1 MKPNLNKIAKELYGK
16 IQTRFTDIE
25 IGDEN
30 AEVLSKKEDIPLAR
44 FFEFEYKERGTPVGT
59 ITITLD
65 EEDGIV
71 VQVSGNIAEKKHPGA
86 YRFIRSFRQFAK
98 NRLLNFDVQNIG
110 KNNLD
115 KRDYT
120 FQAKKKELPM
130 MEPIMENRL
139 YGTARM
145 SYQDLGEAKL
155 IIKHSQPI
163 NLDLAAGR
171 SMHIENIWV
180 ENAQGERFRYPA
192 KHINGARALAE
203 HIKHGGHPYDSIGQH
218 IISLSEELAQLRKFK
233 GYVSRNEALSEA
245 MGDITSKV
253 LERIEQVKK
262 EVNNLQRTSYYEQFA
277 EAFTDREE
285 QMIPEEIMSDWIDRL
300 TIRTFN
306 EELKTAFP
314 YIFRLVDESEIPV
327 KEINPNDLLDE
338 NSNDDDDE
346 KNHYYSVR
354 HQDKKSIET
363 EMPPRGWTGVSR
375 HATHGEAKSALDALK
390 AKHPGEKFT
399 TTRHPRI
406 SNMGGVPKKVFPEN
420 VLDELRSEEKD
431 DKGNVVRWKEEGE
444 WKKSTGKEGRGKVT
458 NMSDKARRETEK
470 LGKKEKEVAEG
481 GWTLPPADASPEE
494 ADAIMKKNQ
503 ASQNYINKTVSRNM
517 NQKDLGNG
525 FALSTVDI
533 GSENDLPAVLD
544 TQSNPQ
550 TYILPNKR
558 KDGSAIIRSMDPYI
572 LVIDGKPEVADKVGP
587 DTMKALQQA
596 GLIKETMEDQ
606 YESFLDSIVNED
618 EDQEGSGIIDPNP
631 TARNNAVKELN
642 KIFQTELKGGVA
654 GVNVTTTLG
663 DLIPIPEFLEAMK
676 GVDPD
681 LDARSAIQNK
691 LEELSKD
698 NERLAMSVDQ
708 IDFSGG
714 NGEIGG
720 SDTEEPP
727 VPDASAPPPPAPDA
741 SAPPPPAPDASAPP
755 PPPPAPPAP
764 VAESAVNIAG
774 LKAKLIKAL
783 EAGATLETKLDFGHT
798 VMTLGEAC
806 DACGIKM
813 DKPETSDNPVH
824 DILKSIAG
832 FWNPKEKNF
841 TIGGTRAKIKVLK
854 GFKDGE
860 FPHSQPEHVKQVIDM
875 IEKMDPTKNDELG
888 RIKHL
893 SGTMQVEDV
902 QDDFDAMMKDFT
914 EKHGDVDVNS
924 MLAKFK
930 QDNPT
935 ATVTQSNTTNMPKFD
950 LNDPQGMQNHF
961 KNFASQIMP
970 QMAQKVQSATAGQK
984 PQDIKMPGFNGQF
997 NPADFGNHISNMMKG
1012 MNFNEANELA
1022 KMLKIAGIGK

>member
-262 EVNNLQRTSYYEQFA
+262 EVNNLQRTAYYEQFA

-285 QMIPEEIMSDWIDRL
+285 QMIPEDVMSDWIDRL

-314 YIFRLVDESEIPV
+314 YIFRLVDESDIPI
-327 KEINPNDLLDE
+327 KEISPDDLLDE
-338 NSNDDDDE
+338 ERTETKDE
-346 KNHYYSVR
+346 
-354 HQDKKSIET
+354 
-363 EMPPRGWTGVSR
+363 
-375 HATHGEAKSALDALK
+375 
-390 AKHPGEKFT
+390 
-399 TTRHPRI
+399 
-406 SNMGGVPKKVFPEN
+406 
-420 VLDELRSEEKD
+420 
-431 DKGNVVRWKEEGE
+431 KGNVVSWREEGE
-444 WKKSTGKEGRGKVT
+444 WKKAGKKDGRGKVT

-470 LGKKEKEVAEG
+470 LSKKEKELAEAEDAVSTG
-481 GWTLPPADASPEE
+481 KIVPRISPPPITAP
-494 ADAIMKKNQ
+494 Q
-503 ASQNYINKTVSRNM
+503 AQPTAGE
-517 NQKDLGNG
+517 QDLGND
-525 FALSTVDI
+525 FVLTTVDI
-533 GSENDLPAVLD
+533 NSEEMPAVLD
-544 TQSNPQ
+544 KTTQAYS
-550 TYILPNKR
+550 LFNKR
-558 KDGSAIIRSMDPYI
+558 PDGSPILKSPYI
-572 LVIDGKPEVADKVGP
+572 IVTNGKPTAVEQVGP
-587 DTMKALQQA
+587 DTTKALQQMKASQQPKASTSFIKDYQTGEYLTKGPDGKLYNKA
-596 GLIKETMEDQ
+596 GEERDNLHGGPVNNGAAMFRGLQPKAKTMEDQ
-606 YESFLDSIVNED
+606 FESFMDSIVNED
-618 EDQEGSGIIDPNP
+618 EDGQEGRGILDKNES
-631 TARNNAVKELN
+631 TVLDSVKQLN
-642 KIFQTELKGGVA
+642 DIFKTELKGGVA
-654 GVNVTTTLG
+654 GINIIDTLK
-663 DLIPIPEFLEAMK
+663 DLIPDPEFLSKMK
-676 GVDPD
+676 DVDPD
-681 LDARSAIQNK
+681 LDARSVIE
-691 LEELSKD
+691 LELKD
-698 NERLAMSVDQ
+698 MARNHEDLARAVSLL
-708 IDFSGG
+708 DFGG
-714 NGEIGG
+714 ASDEEIGG
-720 SDTEEPP
+720 DDTEE
-727 VPDASAPPPPAPDA
+727 APPAPDA
-741 SAPPPPAPDASAPP
+741 SAVPPAPDASAV
-755 PPPPAPPAP
+755 PPAPDASAVPPAP
-764 VAESAVNIAG
+764 DASAVPPTSPEGAPPVREGMGNMAG

-783 EAGATLETKLDFGHT
+783 EAGATLETKLDFGFK

-806 DACGIKM
+806 DACGIET
-813 DKPETSDNPVH
+813 DKPEASGDPIH
-824 DILKSIAG
+824 SILKSIAG

-854 GFKDGE
+854 GFKDGD
-860 FPHSQPEHVKQVIDM
+860 FPHSEPEHVKRVIDM

-888 RIKHL
+888 RIKQL

-914 EKHGDVDVNS
+914 EKHGDVDVND

-930 QDNPT
+930 QDNPPAPVAPAST
-935 ATVTQSNTTNMPKFD
+935 AAMPKFD
-950 LNDPQGMQNHF
+950 INDPQGMQNHF
-961 KNFASQIMP
+961 KNFASQVMP
-970 QMAQKVQSATAGQK
+970 QVGQKIQAATAGQK
-984 PQDIKMPGFNGQF
+984 PQNINMPGFNGSF
-997 NPADFGNHISNMMKG
+997 NPADFGNHIGNMMKG
-1012 MNFNEANELA
+1012 MKLNEAQELA
-1022 KMLKIAGIGK
+1022 NMLKIAGIGK

>member
-44 FFEFEYKERGTPVGT
+44 FFEFDYKEHGTPVGT
-59 ITITLD
+59 IAITLD
-65 EEDGIV
+65 ETDGIV
-71 VQVSGNIAEKKHPGA
+71 VQVSGNVAEKKHPGA

-98 NRLLNFDVQNIG
+98 NRLLKFDVQNIG

-155 IIKHSQPI
+155 IIKHSQPV

-203 HIKHGGHPYDSIGQH
+203 HIKHGGHPYDAIGQH
-218 IISLSEELAQLRKFK
+218 IIGLSEELTQLRKFK

-262 EVNNLQRTSYYEQFA
+262 EVSGLQRTAYYEAFA
-277 EAFTDREE
+277 EAFTDRED
-285 QMIPEEIMSDWIDRL
+285 QMIPEDVMSDWIDRL

-327 KEINPNDLLDE
+327 KELSPDDLLDE
-338 NSNDDDDE
+338 ERTETKDE
-346 KNHYYSVR
+346 
-354 HQDKKSIET
+354 
-363 EMPPRGWTGVSR
+363 
-375 HATHGEAKSALDALK
+375 
-390 AKHPGEKFT
+390 
-399 TTRHPRI
+399 
-406 SNMGGVPKKVFPEN
+406 
-420 VLDELRSEEKD
+420 
-431 DKGNVVRWKEEGE
+431 KGNVVSWKDEGE
-444 WKKSTGKEGRGKVT
+444 WKKAGKKDARGKVT
-458 NMSDKARRETEK
+458 NLSDKARRETEK

-503 ASQNYINKTVSRNM
+503 ASQDYINKTVAQQLTPQAQSAPAAPAGPIDYKKRGPVT
-517 NQKDLGNG
+517 KDSMGQNLEYGIPINARG
-525 FALSTVDI
+525 AFM
-533 GSENDLPAVLD
+533 EPNPDLPDAEYA
-544 TQSNPQ
+544 TQRAA
-550 TYILPNKR
+550 YKLWLKDYRARFPNAKQQS
-558 KDGSAIIRSMDPYI
+558 DGSWKDPTVTPSG
-572 LVIDGKPEVADKVGP
+572 LEKVPTGLAP
-587 DTMKALQQA
+587 MPMESYRDHSVYQQP
-596 GLIKETMEDQ
+596 EDQ
-606 YESFLDSIVNED
+606 FESFIDSIVNED

-631 TARNNAVKELN
+631 TARDNAVKELN

-654 GVNVTTTLG
+654 GINVTTTLG

-691 LEELSKD
+691 LEELSRD
-698 NERLAMSVDQ
+698 NERLAISVDQ

-720 SDTEEPP
+720 SDTEEPS
-727 VPDASAPPPPAPDA
+727 VPAPDETTPPPAPDA
-741 SAPPPPAPDASAPP
+741 SAPPSPPPAPDASAPP
-755 PPPPAPPAP
+755 SPPPSP
-764 VAESAVNIAG
+764 VAESTVNMVG

-783 EAGATLETKLDFGHT
+783 EAGATLETKLDFGHR

-806 DACGIKM
+806 EACGITM
-813 DKPETSDNPVH
+813 DQPETSDNPVH

-875 IEKMDPTKNDELG
+875 IEKMDPTKDAELG
-888 RIKHL
+888 RIKQL

-902 QDDFDAMMKDFT
+902 QDDFDALMKDFT
-914 EKHGDVDVNS
+914 EKHGNIDVDS

-935 ATVTQSNTTNMPKFD
+935 ATVTQSNTQNYSVNGKPSDKAGFDAAQQNTSMPKFD

-970 QMAQKVQSATAGQK
+970 QMGQKVQAATAGQK
-984 PQDIKMPGFNGQF
+984 PQDIKMPGFNGSF
-997 NPADFGNHISNMMKG
+997 NPADFGNHIGNMMKG
-1012 MNFNEANELA
+1012 MNFNEAEELA

>member
-44 FFEFEYKERGTPVGT
+44 FFEFEYKEHGTAVGT

-65 EEDGIV
+65 EEDGVV

-120 FQAKKKELPM
+120 FQAKKKEQQM

-171 SMHIENIWV
+171 SMHIEGIWV

-233 GYVSRNEALSEA
+233 GYVGRNEALSEA

-262 EVNNLQRTSYYEQFA
+262 EVNNLQRTAYYEQFA

-314 YIFRLVDESEIPV
+314 YIFRLVDESDIPI
-327 KEINPNDLLDE
+327 KGISPDDLLDE
-338 NSNDDDDE
+338 ERTETKDE
-346 KNHYYSVR
+346 
-354 HQDKKSIET
+354 
-363 EMPPRGWTGVSR
+363 
-375 HATHGEAKSALDALK
+375 
-390 AKHPGEKFT
+390 
-399 TTRHPRI
+399 
-406 SNMGGVPKKVFPEN
+406 
-420 VLDELRSEEKD
+420 
-431 DKGNVVRWKEEGE
+431 KGNVVSWREEGE
-444 WKKSTGKEGRGKVT
+444 WKKAAPKDGRGKVT
-458 NMSDKARRETEK
+458 NLSDKARRATEK
-470 LGKKEKEVAEG
+470 LTKKEKELAEAEDAVSTG
-481 GWTLPPADASPEE
+481 QIVPRISPPPMPQKGSAQS
-494 ADAIMKKNQ
+494 Q
-503 ASQNYINKTVSRNM
+503 ANLKAAMAPAQSKAGQT
-517 NQKDLGNG
+517 DLGND
-525 FALSTVDI
+525 FALTTVDI
-533 GSENDLPAVLD
+533 GSEDFPAVLD

-550 TYILPNKR
+550 TYSLFNKR
-558 KDGSAIIRSMDPYI
+558 PDGSPILKTPYI
-572 LVIDGKPEVADKVGP
+572 IVTNGKPQVVDDDKIGP
-587 DTMKALQQA
+587 DTMKALQQMKASQQPQA
-596 GLIKETMEDQ
+596 GASFIKDYQTGEYLTKGPDGKLYNKAGEERDNLHGGPVNNGAAMFRSITPKAKTMEDQ
-606 YESFLDSIVNED
+606 FESFMDSIVNEG
-618 EDQEGSGIIDPNP
+618 EDQQGQGIVDTNP
-631 TARNNAVKELN
+631 TARDSAIKELN

-681 LDARSAIQNK
+681 LDARSAIQSK

-698 NERLAMSVDQ
+698 NEELAMAVNQ

-714 NGEIGG
+714 TGEIGG
-720 SDTEEPP
+720 DDTEEPP
-727 VPDASAPPPPAPDA
+727 VSAPDTGAVPPPDTGAVPPPDTGAVPPPDAGAVPPTPPEGAPP
-741 SAPPPPAPDASAPP
+741 
-755 PPPPAPPAP
+755 
-764 VAESAVNIAG
+764 VRESMGNMAG

-783 EAGATLETKLDFGHT
+783 EAGATLETRLDFGFK

-806 DACGIKM
+806 DACGITM
-813 DKPETSDNPVH
+813 DKPEASDDPMH
-824 DILKSIAG
+824 SILKSIAG

-860 FPHSQPEHVKQVIDM
+860 FPHSKPEHVKQVIDM
-875 IEKMDPTKNDELG
+875 IEKIDPTKNDELG
-888 RIKHL
+888 RIKQL

-930 QDNPT
+930 QDNSAATT
-935 ATVTQSNTTNMPKFD
+935 APSTAAMPKFD
-950 LNDPQGMQNHF
+950 INDPQGMQNHF
-961 KNFASQIMP
+961 KNFANQIMP
-970 QMAQKVQSATAGQK
+970 QVGQKIQAATAGQQ
-984 PQDIKMPGFNGQF
+984 PQNINMPGFNGSF

-1012 MNFNEANELA
+1012 MKLNEAQELA
-1022 KMLKIAGIGK
+1022 SMLKIAGIGK

>member
-16 IQTRFTDIE
+16 IQTRFSDIE

-44 FFEFEYKERGTPVGT
+44 FFEFEYKEQGNPVGS

-120 FQAKKKELPM
+120 FQAKKKEQPP

-306 EELKTAFP
+306 EDLKTAFP
-314 YIFRLVDESEIPV
+314 YIFKLVSETDIPV
-327 KEINPNDLLDE
+327 KELSPDDLL
-338 NSNDDDDE
+338 
-346 KNHYYSVR
+346 
-354 HQDKKSIET
+354 
-363 EMPPRGWTGVSR
+363 
-375 HATHGEAKSALDALK
+375 GE
-390 AKHPGEKFT
+390 ERT
-399 TTRHPRI
+399 
-406 SNMGGVPKKVFPEN
+406 
-420 VLDELRSEEKD
+420 EEKD

-444 WKKSTGKEGRGKVT
+444 WKKAGKKDGRGKVT

-503 ASQNYINKTVSRNM
+503 ASQDYINKTVSRNM

-525 FALSTVDI
+525 FSLSTIDI
-533 GSENDLPAVLD
+533 GSQNDLPAVLD
-544 TQSNPQ
+544 TQSNPK

-558 KDGSAIIRSMDPYI
+558 TDGSAIIRSMSPYI
-572 LVIDGKPEVADKVGP
+572 LVIDGKPEVADTVGP

-618 EDQEGSGIIDPNP
+618 DSQEGKGIIDPNP

-654 GVNVTTTLG
+654 GINVTTTLS

-708 IDFSGG
+708 IDFSGNG
-714 NGEIGG
+714 GEIGG
-720 SDTEEPP
+720 KDIEPP
-727 VPDASAPPPPAPDA
+727 VGGETPPPPAPE
-741 SAPPPPAPDASAPP
+741 APPAPPPAPEAPP
-755 PPPPAPPAP
+755 APPAGAAPPPPAP
-764 VAESAVNIAG
+764 VAESTANMAG

-783 EAGATLETKLDFGHT
+783 EAGATLETKLDFGYK
-798 VMTLGEAC
+798 VITLGEAC
-806 DACGIKM
+806 EECGIAVE
-813 DKPETSDNPVH
+813 KPETSGDPMH

-860 FPHSQPEHVKQVIDM
+860 YPDAKPEHVKKVIDI
-875 IEKMDPTKNDELG
+875 IEKMDPSKPTTDHELS

-914 EKHGDVDVNS
+914 EKHGNIDVDS
-924 MLAKFK
+924 MLDTFK
-930 QDNPT
+930 QRKADPT
-935 ATVTQSNTTNMPKFD
+935 AQDPRWTAAIDSIMKSQGLSAEQAKNVVGNLRSKNDSLTPDAAVKALSNKAEPTSMPKFD
-950 LNDPQGMQNHF
+950 LDDPQGMQNHF

-997 NPADFGNHISNMMKG
+997 NPADFGNHINNMMKG
-1012 MNFNEANELA
+1012 MNFNEAEELA

>member
-44 FFEFEYKERGTPVGT
+44 FFEFEYKEKGVTIGT
-59 ITITLD
+59 IAITLD
-65 EEDGIV
+65 EEDGVV
-71 VQVSGNIAEKKHPGA
+71 VQVSGNLAEKKHPGA

-120 FQAKKKELPM
+120 FQAKSKDESM
-130 MEPIMENRL
+130 MEPIMEHRL

-145 SYQDLGEAKL
+145 SYQDLGEATL
-155 IIKHSQPI
+155 IIKHSQPV
-163 NLDLAAGR
+163 NLNLAAGR
-171 SMHIENIWV
+171 SMHIEGIWV
-180 ENAQGERFRYPA
+180 ENAQGERFKYPS

-253 LERIEQVKK
+253 LERIEEVKK
-262 EVNNLQRTSYYEQFA
+262 EVNNLQRTSYYEAFA
-277 EAFTDREE
+277 ESFTDREE

-314 YIFRLVDESEIPV
+314 YIFKLVSETDIPV
-327 KEINPNDLLDE
+327 KELSPDDLLDE
-338 NSNDDDDE
+338 ERTETKDE
-346 KNHYYSVR
+346 
-354 HQDKKSIET
+354 
-363 EMPPRGWTGVSR
+363 
-375 HATHGEAKSALDALK
+375 
-390 AKHPGEKFT
+390 
-399 TTRHPRI
+399 
-406 SNMGGVPKKVFPEN
+406 
-420 VLDELRSEEKD
+420 
-431 DKGNVVRWKEEGE
+431 KGNVVSWREEGE
-444 WKKSTGKEGRGKVT
+444 WKKAAPKDGRGKVT
-458 NMSDKARRETEK
+458 NLSDKARRATEK
-470 LGKKEKEVAEG
+470 LTKKEKELAEAEDAVSTG
-481 GWTLPPADASPEE
+481 QIVPRISPPPGPTSP
-494 ADAIMKKNQ
+494 AQPKAG
-503 ASQNYINKTVSRNM
+503 
-517 NQKDLGNG
+517 QKDLGNG
-525 FALSTVDI
+525 FALSTVNI
-533 GSENDLPAVLD
+533 GSEELPAVLD

-558 KDGSAIIRSMDPYI
+558 TDGSAIIRSMDPYI

-587 DTMKALQQA
+587 DTMKALQQMQALQKQPQASTSFIKDYQTGEYLTKGPDGKLYNKA
-596 GLIKETMEDQ
+596 GEERDNLHGGPVNNGAAMFRGITPKAKTMEDQ
-606 YESFLDSIVNED
+606 FESFMDSIVNED
-618 EDQEGSGIIDPNP
+618 EDHRGRGILDHNES
-631 TARNNAVKELN
+631 TVLDAVKELN
-642 KIFQTELKGGVA
+642 DIFKTELKGGVA
-654 GVNVTTTLG
+654 GINIIDSLK
-663 DLIPIPEFLEAMK
+663 DLIPDPEFLAKMK
-676 GVDPD
+676 DVDPD
-681 LDARSAIQNK
+681 LDARSVIE
-691 LEELSKD
+691 LELKD
-698 NERLAMSVDQ
+698 MAHSNENLARAVSL
-708 IDFSGG
+708 IDFGG
-714 NGEIGG
+714 SSDEEIGG
-720 SDTEEPP
+720 QDTGTTPP
-727 VPDASAPPPPAPDA
+727 PEASAPPAPEA
-741 SAPPPPAPDASAPP
+741 SAPPAPEASAPP
-755 PPPPAPPAP
+755 APEASAPPAPAP
-764 VAESAVNIAG
+764 VAENMSG

-783 EAGATLETKLDFGHT
+783 EAGATLETKLDFGFK

-806 DACGIKM
+806 DACGM
-813 DKPETSDNPVH
+813 SMEKPEKSGDPMH

-860 FPHSQPEHVKQVIDM
+860 YPNAHPEHVKKVIDI
-875 IEKMDPTKNDELG
+875 IEKMDPTKDTELS
-888 RIKHL
+888 RIKQL

-902 QDDFDAMMKDFT
+902 QDDFDTMMKDFT
-914 EKHGDVDVNS
+914 EKHGNIDVDS

-930 QDNPT
+930 QDNPN
-935 ATVTQSNTTNMPKFD
+935 ATVTQSNTQNYSVNGKPSDKAGFDAAQKNTNMPKFD

-970 QMAQKVQSATAGQK
+970 QVGQKIQSATADQK
-984 PQDIKMPGFNGQF
+984 PQNINMPGFNGSF
-997 NPADFGNHISNMMKG
+997 NPADFGSHINNMMKG

>member
-1 MKPNLNKIAKELYGK
+1 
-16 IQTRFTDIE
+16 
-25 IGDEN
+25 
-30 AEVLSKKEDIPLAR
+30 
-44 FFEFEYKERGTPVGT
+44 
-59 ITITLD
+59 
-65 EEDGIV
+65 
-71 VQVSGNIAEKKHPGA
+71 
-86 YRFIRSFRQFAK
+86 
-98 NRLLNFDVQNIG
+98 
-110 KNNLD
+110 
-115 KRDYT
+115 
-120 FQAKKKELPM
+120 
-130 MEPIMENRL
+130 MENKL

-218 IISLSEELAQLRKFK
+218 IIKLSEELAQLHKFK
-233 GYVSRNEALSEA
+233 GYVSRNEALSQA

-285 QMIPEEIMSDWIDRL
+285 QMIPEDVMSDWIDRL

-327 KEINPNDLLDE
+327 KELSPNDLLDE
-338 NSNDDDDE
+338 NSDDDDDE

-444 WKKSTGKEGRGKVT
+444 WKKAGKKDARGKVT

-470 LGKKEKEVAEG
+470 LGKKETEVAEG

-503 ASQNYINKTVSRNM
+503 ASQDYINKTVSQNM
-517 NQKDLGNG
+517 NKKDLGNG
-525 FALSTVDI
+525 FVLTQLDMF
-533 GSENDLPAVLD
+533 GSVTAVLD
-544 TQSNPQ
+544 TQSN

-558 KDGSAIIRSMDPYI
+558 EDGSAIIRSMAPYI
-572 LVIDGKPEVADKVGP
+572 IVKDGKAESAMKIGP
-587 DTMKALQQA
+587 ASLAALQKA
-596 GLIKETMEDQ
+596 GLMKESIEDQ
-606 YESFLDSIVNED
+606 YENFLDSIVNED
-618 EDQEGSGIIDPNP
+618 EDQQGRGILD
-631 TARNNAVKELN
+631 RNESTVQDAVKKLN
-642 KIFQTELKGGVA
+642 DIFQTELKGGVA
-654 GVNVTTTLG
+654 GINIIDSLK
-663 DLIPIPEFLEAMK
+663 DLIPDPEFLAKMK
-676 GVDPD
+676 DVDPD
-681 LDARSAIQNK
+681 LDARSVI
-691 LEELSKD
+691 EYELKDMAHD
-698 NERLAMSVDQ
+698 NEDLARAVSLL
-708 IDFSGG
+708 DFGG
-714 NGEIGG
+714 ASDEEIGG
-720 SDTEEPP
+720 KDAETPP
-727 VPDASAPPPPAPDA
+727 SDASAPPPP
-741 SAPPPPAPDASAPP
+741 PDASAPP
-755 PPPPAPPAP
+755 PPPDASAPPPPPDASAPPAGAPPAPPPAP
-764 VAESAVNIAG
+764 VAESMGNIAG

-806 DACGIKM
+806 DACGIKI
-813 DKPETSDNPVH
+813 DKPEQSGDPVH

-888 RIKHL
+888 RIKQL

-914 EKHGDVDVNS
+914 EKHGNIDVDS
-924 MLAKFK
+924 MLTKFK
-930 QDNPT
+930 QDNPN
-935 ATVTQSNTTNMPKFD
+935 AAVTQSNTQNYSVNGKPSDKAGFDAAQKNIKMPQMPGGQAMPKFD
-950 LNDPQGMQNHF
+950 LDDPQGMQNHF

-970 QMAQKVQSATAGQK
+970 QMGQKIQSATAGQK

-1012 MNFNEANELA
+1012 MNLNEAQELA
-1022 KMLKIAGIGK
+1022 NMLKIAGIGK

>member
-16 IQTRFTDIE
+16 IQTRFADIE

-44 FFEFEYKERGTPVGT
+44 FFEFEYNERGHAVGT
-59 ITITLD
+59 IAITLD
-65 EEDGIV
+65 EEEGIV

-180 ENAQGERFRYPA
+180 ENAMGERFRYPA

-203 HIKHGGHPYDSIGQH
+203 HIKHGGNPYDAIGQH
-218 IISLSEELAQLRKFK
+218 IISLSEELTQLRKFK

-262 EVNNLQRTSYYEQFA
+262 EVHNLQRTAYYEQFA

-314 YIFRLVDESEIPV
+314 YIFKLVSETDIPV
-327 KEINPNDLLDE
+327 KEISP
-338 NSNDDDDE
+338 DDIL
-346 KNHYYSVR
+346 S
-354 HQDKKSIET
+354 
-363 EMPPRGWTGVSR
+363 
-375 HATHGEAKSALDALK
+375 
-390 AKHPGEKFT
+390 
-399 TTRHPRI
+399 
-406 SNMGGVPKKVFPEN
+406 
-420 VLDELRSEEKD
+420 ELRTEVKD
-431 DKGNVVRWKEEGE
+431 KEGKVVSWKDEGE
-444 WKKSTGKEGRGKVT
+444 WTKAGKKDGRGKVT
-458 NMSDKARRETEK
+458 NLSDKARRETEK
-470 LGKKEKEVAEG
+470 LSKKEKEVAEG

-503 ASQNYINKTVSRNM
+503 ASQDYINKTVSQNM
-517 NQKDLGNG
+517 NQKDLGDG
-525 FALSTVDI
+525 FALTSIDAF
-533 GSENDLPAVLD
+533 GSNRPAVLD
-544 TQSNPQ
+544 TQSN
-550 TYILPNKR
+550 TYFILNKQE
-558 KDGSAIIRSMDPYI
+558 DGSAIARTPAPYLTI
-572 LVIDGKPEVADKVGP
+572 KDGKTGASMGGP
-587 DTMKALQQA
+587 ATNAAMKKA
-596 GLIKETMEDQ
+596 GLVKETYQQPEDQ
-606 YESFLDSIVNED
+606 FESFLDSIVNED
-618 EDQEGSGIIDPNP
+618 EDQKGRGILDHNES
-631 TARNNAVKELN
+631 TVLDAVKELN
-642 KIFQTELKGGVA
+642 DIFQTELKGGVA
-654 GVNVTTTLG
+654 GINIIDSLK
-663 DLIPIPEFLEAMK
+663 DLIPDPEFLAKMK
-676 GVDPD
+676 DVDPD
-681 LDARSAIQNK
+681 LDARSVIE
-691 LEELSKD
+691 LELKD
-698 NERLAMSVDQ
+698 MARSNDNLARAVSLVD
-708 IDFSGG
+708 FG
-714 NGEIGG
+714 GG
-720 SDTEEPP
+720 SNDTLGGKDTEPP
-727 VPDASAPPPPAPDA
+727 QTSAPPAPPPAPE
-741 SAPPPPAPDASAPP
+741 APPAPPPAPEAPP
-755 PPPPAPPAP
+755 AGAPPAPPPAP
-764 VAESAVNIAG
+764 VAESTVNIAG

-783 EAGATLETKLDFGHT
+783 EAGATLETKLDFGHR

-806 DACGIKM
+806 DACGITM
-813 DKPETSDNPVH
+813 DKPEEDESPMH
-824 DILKSIAG
+824 SILKSIAG
-832 FWNPKEKNF
+832 FWNPQEKNF

-860 FPHSQPEHVKQVIDM
+860 YPHARPEHVKKVIDI
-875 IEKMDPTKNDELG
+875 IEKMDSSKSTTSSDELG
-888 RIKHL
+888 RIKQL

-914 EKHGDVDVNS
+914 AKHGNVDVDS
-924 MLAKFK
+924 MLDTFK
-930 QDNPT
+930 QRKADPT
-935 ATVTQSNTTNMPKFD
+935 AQDPRWTAAIDSIMKSQGLSAEQAKNVVGNLRSKNDSLTPDAAVKALSNKAEPTSMPKFD
-950 LNDPQGMQNHF
+950 LDDPEGMQNHF

-997 NPADFGNHISNMMKG
+997 NPADFGSHIGNMMKG
-1012 MNFNEANELA
+1012 MNFNEAEELG

>member
-1 MKPNLNKIAKELYGK
+1 
-16 IQTRFTDIE
+16 
-25 IGDEN
+25 
-30 AEVLSKKEDIPLAR
+30 
-44 FFEFEYKERGTPVGT
+44 
-59 ITITLD
+59 
-65 EEDGIV
+65 
-71 VQVSGNIAEKKHPGA
+71 
-86 YRFIRSFRQFAK
+86 
-98 NRLLNFDVQNIG
+98 
-110 KNNLD
+110 
-115 KRDYT
+115 
-120 FQAKKKELPM
+120 
-130 MEPIMENRL
+130 
-139 YGTARM
+139 
-145 SYQDLGEAKL
+145 
-155 IIKHSQPI
+155 
-163 NLDLAAGR
+163 
-171 SMHIENIWV
+171 
-180 ENAQGERFRYPA
+180 
-192 KHINGARALAE
+192 
-203 HIKHGGHPYDSIGQH
+203 
-218 IISLSEELAQLRKFK
+218 
-233 GYVSRNEALSEA
+233 
-245 MGDITSKV
+245 
-253 LERIEQVKK
+253 
-262 EVNNLQRTSYYEQFA
+262 
-277 EAFTDREE
+277 
-285 QMIPEEIMSDWIDRL
+285 
-300 TIRTFN
+300 
-306 EELKTAFP
+306 
-314 YIFRLVDESEIPV
+314 
-327 KEINPNDLLDE
+327 
-338 NSNDDDDE
+338 
-346 KNHYYSVR
+346 
-354 HQDKKSIET
+354 
-363 EMPPRGWTGVSR
+363 
-375 HATHGEAKSALDALK
+375 
-390 AKHPGEKFT
+390 
-399 TTRHPRI
+399 
-406 SNMGGVPKKVFPEN
+406 
-420 VLDELRSEEKD
+420 
-431 DKGNVVRWKEEGE
+431 
-444 WKKSTGKEGRGKVT
+444 
-458 NMSDKARRETEK
+458 MSDKARRETEK

-503 ASQNYINKTVSRNM
+503 ASQDYINKTVSRNM

-525 FALSTVDI
+525 FSLSTIDI
-533 GSENDLPAVLD
+533 GSQNDLPAVLD
-544 TQSNPQ
+544 TQSNPK

-558 KDGSAIIRSMDPYI
+558 TDGSAIIRSMSPYI
-572 LVIDGKPEVADKVGP
+572 LVIDGKPEVADTVGP

-618 EDQEGSGIIDPNP
+618 EDQQGRGILDKNES
-631 TARNNAVKELN
+631 TVQDAVKKLN
-642 KIFQTELKGGVA
+642 DIFQTELKGGVA
-654 GVNVTTTLG
+654 GINIIDSLK
-663 DLIPIPEFLEAMK
+663 DLIPDPEFLAKMK
-676 GVDPD
+676 DVDPD
-681 LDARSAIQNK
+681 LDARSVI
-691 LEELSKD
+691 EYELKDMAHD
-698 NERLAMSVDQ
+698 NEDLARAVSLL
-708 IDFSGG
+708 DFGG
-714 NGEIGG
+714 ASDEEIGG
-720 SDTEEPP
+720 KDAEEPP
-727 VPDASAPPPPAPDA
+727 APPAPDA
-741 SAPPPPAPDASAPP
+741 GAPPA
-755 PPPPAPPAP
+755 PPPAPPAP
-764 VAESAVNIAG
+764 PPAPVAESIGNMAG

-783 EAGATLETKLDFGHT
+783 EAGATLETRLDFGHT

-813 DKPETSDNPVH
+813 DKPEKSGDPVH

-860 FPHSQPEHVKQVIDM
+860 FPHSEPEHVKQVIDM

>member
-44 FFEFEYKERGTPVGT
+44 FFEFEYKESGRAVGT

-171 SMHIENIWV
+171 SMHIEGIWV
-180 ENAQGERFRYPA
+180 ENAMGERFRYPA

-203 HIKHGGHPYDSIGQH
+203 HIKHGGHPYDAIGQH
-218 IISLSEELAQLRKFK
+218 IISLSEELTQLRKFK
-233 GYVSRNEALSEA
+233 GYVGRNEALSEA

-262 EVNNLQRTSYYEQFA
+262 EVHNLQRTAYYEQFA

-314 YIFRLVDESEIPV
+314 YIFKLVSETDIPV
-327 KEINPNDLLDE
+327 KEVNPDDLLDE
-338 NSNDDDDE
+338 ETLPWETDDE
-346 KNHYYSVR
+346 AKKR
-354 HQDKKSIET
+354 EGGKKDKSPFKK
-363 EMPPRGWTGVSR
+363 PHNPNRTGRDS
-375 HATHGEAKSALDALK
+375 AKALAQK
-390 AKHPGEKFT
+390 G
-399 TTRHPRI
+399 
-406 SNMGGVPKKVFPEN
+406 MPKKEQ
-420 VLDELRSEEKD
+420 ELAEKY
-431 DKGNVVRWKEEGE
+431 
-444 WKKSTGKEGRGKVT
+444 TY
-458 NMSDKARRETEK
+458 
-470 LGKKEKEVAEG
+470 LG
-481 GWTLPPADASPEE
+481 PDATPEE
-494 ADAIMKKNQ
+494 REAQLQKDQASHDAI
-503 ASQNYINKTVSRNM
+503 SQTVRQNM
-517 NQKDLGNG
+517 NRKDLGNG

-533 GSENDLPAVLD
+533 ATQKDLPAVLD

-558 KDGSAIIRSMDPYI
+558 PDGSAIIKSMDPYI
-572 LVIDGKPEVADKVGP
+572 LVIDGKPEVASTVGP

-618 EDQEGSGIIDPNP
+618 EDQQGRGILDRNES
-631 TARNNAVKELN
+631 TAQDAVKKLN
-642 KIFQTELKGGVA
+642 DIFQTELKGGVA
-654 GVNVTTTLG
+654 GINIIDSLK
-663 DLIPIPEFLEAMK
+663 DLIPDPEFLSKMK
-676 GVDPD
+676 DVDPD
-681 LDARSAIQNK
+681 LDARSVI
-691 LEELSKD
+691 EYELKNMAHN
-698 NERLAMSVDQ
+698 NEDLARAVSLL
-708 IDFSGG
+708 DFGGGG
-714 NGEIGG
+714 NDEIGG
-720 SDTEEPP
+720 KDAEEPP
-727 VPDASAPPPPAPDA
+727 PGAPPADAGAPPPGAPP
-741 SAPPPPAPDASAPP
+741 APPPGAPPADAGAPP
-755 PPPPAPPAP
+755 PGAPPAPPAP
-764 VAESAVNIAG
+764 PVAESIGNIAG

-783 EAGATLETKLDFGHT
+783 EAGATLETRLDFGYR

-806 DACGIKM
+806 DACGINM
-813 DKPETSDNPVH
+813 DKPETSGNPIH

-832 FWNPKEKNF
+832 FWNPEEKNL
-841 TIGGTRAKIKVLK
+841 TIGGTRTKIKVLK

-860 FPHSQPEHVKQVIDM
+860 FPHAKPEHVKQVIDM
-875 IEKMDPTKNDELG
+875 IEKIDPTKNDELG
-888 RIKHL
+888 RIKQL

-914 EKHGDVDVNS
+914 EKHGNIDVDS
-924 MLAKFK
+924 MLTKFK
-930 QDNPT
+930 QDNPD
-935 ATVTQSNTTNMPKFD
+935 ATVTQSNTQNYSVNGKPSDKAGFDAAQKNTNMPKFD

-961 KNFASQIMP
+961 KNFAGQIMP

-984 PQDIKMPGFNGQF
+984 PQDIKMPGFNGSF

>member
-16 IQTRFTDIE
+16 IQTRFNDIE

-30 AEVLSKKEDIPLAR
+30 AEVLSKKQDVPLAR
-44 FFEFEYKERGTPVGT
+44 FFEFEYKERGVAVGT
-59 ITITLD
+59 IAITLD
-65 EEDGIV
+65 EEDGII

-145 SYQDLGEAKL
+145 SYQDLGEATL
-155 IIKHSQPI
+155 IIKHSQPV
-163 NLDLAAGR
+163 NLDIAAGR

-203 HIKHGGHPYDSIGQH
+203 HIKHGGHPYDAIGQH
-218 IISLSEELAQLRKFK
+218 IISLSEELTQLRKFK
-233 GYVSRNEALSEA
+233 GYVGRNEALSEA

-262 EVNNLQRTSYYEQFA
+262 EVNNLQRTAYYEQFA

-314 YIFRLVDESEIPV
+314 YIFKLVSEADIPV
-327 KEINPNDLLDE
+327 KEINP
-338 NSNDDDDE
+338 DDIL
-346 KNHYYSVR
+346 S
-354 HQDKKSIET
+354 
-363 EMPPRGWTGVSR
+363 
-375 HATHGEAKSALDALK
+375 
-390 AKHPGEKFT
+390 
-399 TTRHPRI
+399 
-406 SNMGGVPKKVFPEN
+406 
-420 VLDELRSEEKD
+420 ELRTEVKD
-431 DKGNVVRWKEEGE
+431 KDGKVVSWKDEGE
-444 WKKSTGKEGRGKVT
+444 WTKSEKSKDGRGKVT
-458 NMSDKARRETEK
+458 NLSDRARRETEK
-470 LGKKEKEVAEG
+470 LSKKEKEVAEG
-481 GWTLPPADASPEE
+481 GITLRTNADGNLEPDPDGHTIDKQIAL
-494 ADAIMKKNQ
+494 
-503 ASQNYINKTVSRNM
+503 NKMVGDKM

-525 FALSTVDI
+525 FVLAQLDMFGGIT
-533 GSENDLPAVLD
+533 AVLD
-544 TQSNPQ
+544 TQSN
-550 TYILPNKR
+550 TYILPNKHN
-558 KDGSAIIRSMDPYI
+558 DGSAIIRSMAPYI
-572 LVIDGKPEVADKVGP
+572 IVKDGKAESAMKLGP
-587 DTMKALQQA
+587 ASLAALQKA
-596 GLIKETMEDQ
+596 GLMKESIEDQ

-618 EDQEGSGIIDPNP
+618 DDGQEGRGIFDKNES
-631 TARNNAVKELN
+631 TALDAVKELN
-642 KIFQTELKGGVA
+642 DIFQTELKGGVA
-654 GVNVTTTLG
+654 GINIIDTLK
-663 DLIPIPEFLEAMK
+663 DLIPDPEFLSKMK
-676 GVDPD
+676 DVDPD
-681 LDARSAIQNK
+681 LDARSVIE
-691 LEELSKD
+691 LELKD
-698 NERLAMSVDQ
+698 MARNNEDLARAVSLL
-708 IDFSGG
+708 DFGG
-714 NGEIGG
+714 EGDEEIGG
-720 SDTEEPP
+720 KDIEAGAE
-727 VPDASAPPPPAPDA
+727 APPPAPPAPPPAPPAPDA
-741 SAPPPPAPDASAPP
+741 GAPPA
-755 PPPPAPPAP
+755 PPAPPAP
-764 VAESAVNIAG
+764 VAESTVNMAG

-783 EAGATLETKLDFGHT
+783 EAGATLETKLDFGYK

-806 DACGIKM
+806 DECGITM
-813 DKPETSDNPVH
+813 DKPETSDNPIH

-832 FWNPKEKNF
+832 FWNPVKKNL
-841 TIGGTRAKIKVLK
+841 TIGGTRTKIKVLK

-860 FPHSQPEHVKQVIDM
+860 YPHAQPMHVKQVIDM
-875 IEKMDPTKNDELG
+875 IEKMDPSTSTSGDELG

-893 SGTMQVEDV
+893 SGTLQVEDV

-914 EKHGDVDVNS
+914 AKHGDIDINS

-930 QDNPT
+930 QDNPD
-935 ATVTQSNTTNMPKFD
+935 ATVTQSNTQNYSANGKPTDKAGFDAAQKNTNMPKFNLD
-950 LNDPQGMQNHF
+950 DPDGMQNHF
-961 KNFASQIMP
+961 KNFASQLMP

-997 NPADFGNHISNMMKG
+997 NPADFGSHIGNMMKG
-1012 MNFNEANELA
+1012 MKFDEAQELA
-1022 KMLKIAGIGK
+1022 TMLKIAGIGK